1 MSSIMTHTNVTV
13 HVSHVI
19 SLLPISSYI
28 LSKQG
33 GRCNLPDPIT
43 TGSDLRYLRPAE
55 PKIGQFNLAS
65 SPDNTLLARAPKR
78 TVIPIWTTLSPK
90 TTRWHIPAIDGR
102 T

>member
-1 MSSIMTHTNVTV
+1 MTHTNVTV

-19 SLLPISSYI
+19 SLVPISPYI

-55 PKIGQFNLAS
+55 PKIGTVQPRLQLEQDTPSKGPTA
-65 SPDNTLLARAPKR
+65 
-78 TVIPIWTTLSPK
+78 TVIMDYP
-90 TTRWHIPAIDGR
+90 
-102 T
+102 